1 MPTPF
6 SEINLIDIDQDHM
19 LGHVHS
25 LIAGSVVDG
34 PGIRYVIF
42 LQGCQFRCQYCHNR
56 DTWNMREGTLYSVA
70 ELMDETLK
78 YTRFF
83 DRSRGGVTVTGGEA
97 LLQAPFVDLLFQ
109 QLQKMGIHTCLD
121 TNGYAS
127 PQLYRGVLDSLLDN
141 TNLVLLDLKQMDPK
155 KHLALTEVSNERTLT
170 FAKHLAKREQ
180 ITRIRYVLI
189 PELTDDFDDIRRM
202 ADFIAPMK
210 NIERVELLPYH
221 AMGEHKWQDLGF
233 DYPLKNILPP
243 TSMRME
249 SIKSILEAEYG
260 FKVLL

>member
-1 MPTPF
+1 
-6 SEINLIDIDQDHM
+6 M

-25 LIAGSVVDG
+25 LVAGSVVDG

-56 DTWNMREGTLYSVA
+56 DTWDMREGKLYSVA
-70 ELMDETLK
+70 ELVDETLK

-83 DRSRGGVTVTGGEA
+83 DRSHGGVTVTGGEA
-97 LLQAPFVDLLFQ
+97 LLQATYVDLLFK
-109 QLQKMGIHTCLD
+109 QLHKMDIHTCLD

-141 TNLVLLDLKQMDPK
+141 TDLVLLDIKQMDPK
-155 KHLALTEVSNERTLT
+155 KHLALTEVDNERTLT
-170 FAKHLAKREQ
+170 FAKHLAEREQ
-180 ITRIRYVLI
+180 TTRIRYVVV
-189 PELTDDFDDIRRM
+189 PGFTDDLDDIRQM

-233 DYPLKNILPP
+233 DYPLKDVPSP
-243 TSMRME
+243 TAEKMQQ
-249 SIKSILEAEYG
+249 IKSMLEIQYG
-260 FKVLL
+260 FRVLL